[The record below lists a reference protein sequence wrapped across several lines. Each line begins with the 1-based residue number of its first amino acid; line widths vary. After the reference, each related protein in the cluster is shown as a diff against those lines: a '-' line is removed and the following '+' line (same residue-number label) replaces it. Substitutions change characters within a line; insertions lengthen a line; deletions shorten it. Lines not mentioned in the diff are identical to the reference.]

1 MLELIFE
8 VIIRPSNYF
17 ELINSDRAFAP
28 STARYINR
36 FHLFFEA
43 VSLITYIPEFRCS
56 TMDSSSVCRR
66 EVFLSRVTASVDAI
80 LGPSHGDAAKGRFI
94 LGLTSLRFF
103 GVIRHWKQMW
113 INNTFHP
120 TKREGV
126 EKWLFP
132 REKDFQEALRFRPAN
147 KTDRVTRV
155 NQFRRR
161 KRDVS
166 IKQRHFI
173 DEL

>member
-1 MLELIFE
+1 
-8 VIIRPSNYF
+8 
-17 ELINSDRAFAP
+17 
-28 STARYINR
+28 
-36 FHLFFEA
+36 
-43 VSLITYIPEFRCS
+43 
-56 TMDSSSVCRR
+56 
-66 EVFLSRVTASVDAI
+66 VTASVDAI

-120 TKREGV
+120 TKRDGI

-132 REKDFQEALRFRPAN
+132 REKDYQEAIRVRAAN
-147 KTDRVTRV
+147 KNDRVVRA
-155 NQFRRR
+155 NQLRRK

-166 IKQRHFI
+166 IKPRPFI
-173 DEL
+173 MDEL